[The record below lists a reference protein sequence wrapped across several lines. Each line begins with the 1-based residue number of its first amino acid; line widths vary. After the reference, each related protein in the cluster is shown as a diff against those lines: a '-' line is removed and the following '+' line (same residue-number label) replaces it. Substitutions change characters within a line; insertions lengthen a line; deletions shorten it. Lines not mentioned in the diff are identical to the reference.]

1 MPTTSS
7 TGKAGGSGS
16 ARSAK
21 TEGAALSKAECRMVS
36 MSKKFRAAGGD
47 IYVSESG
54 QKREAID

>member
-1 MPTTSS
+1 M
-7 TGKAGGSGS
+7 

-21 TEGAALSKAECRMVS
+21 TEGAALSKAERRMVS
-36 MSKKFRAAGGD
+36 MSEKFRATGGD